1 MENNTAKIKD
11 IYHAISIV
19 QGRLKTVSRDKR
31 NTFKDYEYT
40 SLGRFVDSCR
50 KELESVGIATF
61 NMVEFPEN
69 RNEHNYNVE
78 VVLRHAESG
87 TQISTKIPI
96 LIEKLT
102 MQNFKAA
109 MSSARK
115 IGLVALLQLTDDD
128 DDDAAGISAEI
139 DAKPKFAE
147 KSLLKE
153 VSAEIDR
160 TKADLGKILAYAKV
174 DSLDQ
179 LSQDAALNVL
189 KMLRPRATVYSHD
202 VEADVE

>member
-1 MENNTAKIKD
+1 
-11 IYHAISIV
+11 
-19 QGRLKTVSRDKR
+19 
-31 NTFKDYEYT
+31 
-40 SLGRFVDSCR
+40 
-50 KELESVGIATF
+50 
-61 NMVEFPEN
+61 
-69 RNEHNYNVE
+69 
-78 VVLRHAESG
+78 
-87 TQISTKIPI
+87 
-96 LIEKLT
+96 

-115 IGLVALLQLTDDD
+115 IGFAALLQLTDDD

-160 TKADLGKILAYAKV
+160 TKADRGKILAYAKV

-189 KMLRPRATVYSHD
+189 KMLRPRSTVSSND
-202 VEADVE
+202 VEPDVE